1 MRVIEPTDIIPPTG
15 RGAPRFDTR
24 GALSS
29 RIFAFAVDFVV
40 VGILWAFWAFMLSLL
55 GFLTFG
61 LAWLVLPVL
70 WPLVALF
77 YNGSTVSGPHRGTWG
92 MRIAGIELVRTDGT
106 RLDFISAAAHA
117 VIFYVSV
124 AVLTPLVLLLGMV
137 RNDRRLLHDL
147 LIGCIAARR
156 VS

>member
-15 RGAPRFDTR
+15 SPAPRFDTR
-24 GALSS
+24 GVLSS
-29 RIFAFAVDFVV
+29 RLFAFVVDVAA
-40 VGILWAFWAFMLSLL
+40 VGILWAVWAFALGFL

-61 LAWLVLPVL
+61 LAWLILPVL

-77 YNGSTVSGPHRGTWG
+77 YNGLTVSGPQRGTWG

-106 RLDFISAAAHA
+106 GLDFVSAAVHA

-147 LIGCIAARR
+147 LIGSVAVRR